1 MCKNYLVVYTATVK
15 SKKGVGNCMEE
26 QGKNGRSQGEPS
38 AQESPETTESEK
50 GTSSQGT
57 VVQPTTL
64 TTTEKVPARW
74 QVFLGWG
81 LFVVS
86 FVIAIA
92 LATQLLKEKRVN
104 AKLSE
109 QIEQLQSAVFSA
121 RKVFLERAAA
131 ELGYASID
139 LQADPPKRYQV
150 AFRLD
155 EASRWLRDAEPLLSE
170 NGRFQAQNL
179 QQALR
184 QLPVLVEQDPTS
196 ARQELAK
203 IQDLLERL
211 MNSETRLP

>member
-1 MCKNYLVVYTATVK
+1 
-15 SKKGVGNCMEE
+15 MEE
-26 QGKNGRSQGEPS
+26 QGKNGRGQGEPS
-38 AQESPETTESEK
+38 AQESPETTEPEK
-50 GTSSQGT
+50 GAPSQG
-57 VVQPTTL
+57 VAVQPTTL
-64 TTTEKVPARW
+64 TTTEKVPTRW
-74 QVFLGWG
+74 RVLLGWG
-81 LFVVS
+81 LSAVL

-92 LATQLLKEKRVN
+92 LATQLLKEKQVN

-121 RKVFLERAAA
+121 RKVFLERTAA

-184 QLPVLVEQDPTS
+184 QLLVLVEQDPTS

-203 IQDLLERL
+203 IQGLLERL
-211 MNSETRLP
+211 MNSETQLP

>member
-1 MCKNYLVVYTATVK
+1 
-15 SKKGVGNCMEE
+15 MEE
-26 QGKNGRSQGEPS
+26 QDKNGRGQGEPS
-38 AQESPETTESEK
+38 AQKSPETTEPEK
-50 GTSSQGT
+50 GAQSQGAA
-57 VVQPTTL
+57 VQPVTL
-64 TTTEKVPARW
+64 TTTKKVPARW
-74 QVFLGWG
+74 QVLLGWG

-86 FVIAIA
+86 FVITVA
-92 LATQLLKEKRVN
+92 LATQLVKEKRVN

-109 QIEQLQSAVFSA
+109 QIERLQSAVVSA

-139 LQADPPKRYQV
+139 LQTEPPKRYQV

-211 MNSETRLP
+211 MNSETQLP